1 MTMVKL
7 VAALA
12 VAAGLTWT
20 PIAAWGFTCPVV
32 IKQAEEMIT
41 KAERGK
47 PTADTRPFIDEAK
60 KLVAEAKAHHE
71 QAKTKRDHADAVRKA
86 KFAIA
91 LAEEAVVLQGP

>member
-1 MTMVKL
+1 MLRL
-7 VAALA
+7 VAAIVVA
-12 VAAGLTWT
+12 TGVAWAAGS
-20 PIAAWGFTCPVV
+20 AWGFTCPVV
-32 IKQAEEMIT
+32 LKQAEEMIA

-60 KLVAEAKAHHE
+60 KFLSEARTHHE